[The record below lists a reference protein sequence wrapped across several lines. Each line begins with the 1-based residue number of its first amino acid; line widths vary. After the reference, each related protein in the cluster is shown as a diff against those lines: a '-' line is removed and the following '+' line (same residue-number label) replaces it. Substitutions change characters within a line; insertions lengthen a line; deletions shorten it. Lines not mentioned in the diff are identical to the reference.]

1 MLRFRKEG
9 IALELALSSTKLFG
23 DFLNHFDKLSS
34 FLVGDYRD
42 SESYEKVSETI
53 DSREYPRDQLSDIL
67 TRQNSIYGLS
77 REVEANISRL
87 REAESLMVITGQ
99 QVGLLGGT
107 VLSLYKA
114 IGAIKLAGELS
125 EKLSRPVI
133 PAFWMATDDHDY
145 SEVNH
150 LQVLNSANQISKYI
164 YAFSPEMMG
173 RPISEV
179 KVDASIEG
187 LFVSLEKALSDSE
200 FKAALLGR
208 LRTFYA
214 ERRPLLEGFARLF
227 ADLFGKYGLILINPA
242 ERGFK
247 RLASPLF
254 RREIEEFPKPLEAI
268 EETNRLLESCGYHL
282 QVQKSKPGPNLFLS
296 RDKREP
302 IRAGEAQFVLGESGL
317 EVSSQELLGELKE
330 SPERFSPN
338 VLLRPV
344 MQGFLFP
351 TVAYVAGPSEVAY
364 CVQVK
369 SLSHYHE
376 VPCPVVSPRP
386 SATIIESKI
395 GKVLD
400 KYQVDFLDFFRD
412 REGVINKIYS
422 EDFPPELGASADE
435 FHREV
440 LRPFEEYRGKFRHLG
455 ESFTKNLERVQ
466 SRFDYEMKNLKAKT
480 FQAHKKMNQDAKDQL
495 ERAHLFL
502 FPTGRLQERV
512 LSPVYF
518 LNKYGPE
525 FIETLHEALEVNSSE
540 HRLIHF

>member
-1 MLRFRKEG
+1 MLKFRKKG
-9 IALELALSSTKLFG
+9 IPFDRLLSSSKLFE
-23 DFLNHFDKLSS
+23 DFVNDFQKLSS
-34 FLVGDYRD
+34 FFVGDFRD
-42 SESYEKVSETI
+42 QESYRKVSETI
-53 DSREYPRDQLSDIL
+53 DSSDYPRDQISEIL
-67 TRQNSIYGLS
+67 LRQNTAYGLTGQ
-77 REVEANISRL
+77 VEANISRL
-87 REAESLMVITGQ
+87 GEPETLMVITGQ
-99 QVGLLGGT
+99 QVGFLGGT

-114 IGAIKLAGELS
+114 IGAIKLAEELS
-125 EKLSRPVI
+125 GKLSRPVV

-145 SEVNH
+145 GEVNQ
-150 LQVLNSANQISKYI
+150 LQILNSTDQISKYI
-164 YAFSPEMMG
+164 YAFPPEMMG

-179 KVDASIEG
+179 KIDASIEG

-200 FKAALLGR
+200 FKGAVLEK
-208 LRTFYA
+208 LRRFYA

-254 RREIEEFPKPLEAI
+254 RREIEEFPGPLGVM
-268 EETNRLLESCGYHL
+268 EESDRLLESCGYHL
-282 QVQKSKPGPNLFLS
+282 QVQKFKPGPNLFLS

-317 EVSSQELLGELKE
+317 EVNSQELLGELKE

-344 MQGFLFP
+344 MQAFLFP

-364 CVQVK
+364 YVQVN
-369 SLSHYHE
+369 SLSHYHG
-376 VPCPVVSPRP
+376 VSCPVVCPRP
-386 SATIIESKI
+386 SATIIEKKI
-395 GKVLD
+395 GKALER
-400 KYQVDFLDFFRD
+400 YGVDFLDFFRD
-412 REGVINKIYS
+412 REAVINKVYS
-422 EDFPPELGASADE
+422 EDFSPELEAEADR

-440 LRPFEEYRGKFRHLG
+440 LRPFEEYREKFRHLG
-455 ESFTKNLERVQ
+455 EGFTKNLERVQ

-480 FQAHKKMNQDAKDQL
+480 FQAYKKKNQDAKNQL

-502 FPTGRLQERV
+502 FPSGRLQERV

-525 FIETLHEALEVNSSE
+525 FIETLHEALEANSPE
-540 HRLIHF
+540 HQLIYL